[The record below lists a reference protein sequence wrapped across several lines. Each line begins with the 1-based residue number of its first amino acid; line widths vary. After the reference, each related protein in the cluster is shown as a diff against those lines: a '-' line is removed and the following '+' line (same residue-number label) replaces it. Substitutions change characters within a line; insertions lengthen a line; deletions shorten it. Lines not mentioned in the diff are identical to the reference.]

1 MGKRKPLNYE
11 QLGTKIDPDMA
22 EVLNAVCD
30 SLQVDVYH
38 LLQWFAYTVIRA
50 ASPMHQLDTRVQ
62 KILTILESEAGWQQA
77 FNQANPDQLR
87 VAQVILILEQDK
99 HKGYGAVMIDKPFMN
114 EARQTECVDEIL
126 ERVCEV
132 TMRGIYRRL
141 RLMGA
146 RMDCNS
152 LSDVLLTMIDAQTT
166 LDLEEGFRNE
176 LPGFGDI
183 VHGKPLAYGKKTK
196 ARHHRTPD
204 SLAMDQ
210 RIRFT
215 DDDNTI
221 TDLPE
226 SYK

>member
-1 MGKRKPLNYE
+1 MGKRKALNYE

-38 LLQWFAYTVIRA
+38 LLQWFSYTVIRA
-50 ASPMHQLDTRVQ
+50 ASPMHRMDARVE
-62 KILTILESEAGWQQA
+62 KIMTLLESDSGWQNA
-77 FNQANPDQLR
+77 FNQANPDALR

-99 HKGYGAVMIDKPFMN
+99 HKGYGAVMIDKPFMSD
-114 EARQTECVDEIL
+114 ARQTECCDEIL

-146 RMDCNS
+146 KMDCNN
-152 LSDVLLTMIDAQTT
+152 LSDVLLTMIDSQTT
-166 LDLEEGFRNE
+166 LELEEGFRNE

-183 VHGKPLAYGKKTK
+183 VYGRQLAYGKKTK
-196 ARHHRTPD
+196 AHHHRTPD
-204 SLAMDQ
+204 SVALDQ
-210 RIRFT
+210 RLKFNDEDKEVNDGR
-215 DDDNTI
+215 
-221 TDLPE
+221 P
-226 SYK
+226 